1 MKVEQD
7 GGILRCHS
15 RKEESCSLEQNDLEV
30 SVQLRGRASG
40 EHHGAQLC
48 PQSSQFKALPSV
60 PSLFHSKHLLHTHQ
74 AQIQELGRHQ

>member
-40 EHHGAQLC
+40 EHPGAQLC
-48 PQSSQFKALPSV
+48 PQSSQFKALPSASSSGCLQRV
-60 PSLFHSKHLLHTHQ
+60 FFPTPKGSKRKQ
-74 AQIQELGRHQ
+74 